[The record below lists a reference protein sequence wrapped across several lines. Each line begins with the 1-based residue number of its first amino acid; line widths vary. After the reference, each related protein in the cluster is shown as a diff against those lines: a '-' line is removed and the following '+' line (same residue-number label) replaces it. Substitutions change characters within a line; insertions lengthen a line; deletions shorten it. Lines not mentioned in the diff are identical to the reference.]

1 MNGPTLAFIGPS
13 IGLAEA
19 RAAFPAAAFRPPVR
33 FGDVARALQ
42 EGFGTIVIVDGVF
55 EQVPA
60 IWHKEILLALARG
73 VRVIGAS
80 SMGALRA
87 AELDRFGM
95 EGIGWVY
102 AQYRDGLEQDDEVAL
117 VHGDADSGY
126 VNLSMPLVQLRYAAA
141 TATPGGPAA
150 ALLAGLI
157 EALRPVFYRERT
169 AARIDALAHALADQP
184 ATARS
189 ALAHLHAPQSQV
201 KRLDALAA
209 LAAAARPAPQ
219 RAAADGTA
227 GLEHTAFLQRLQK
240 AGTAPG
246 PAQDPR
252 ALLAHALA
260 ACADGAP
267 ARSTPAARDLLRQWQ
282 KNKQLLS
289 KAAVGAWLMRRQLDE
304 AALFSFIDACDRL
317 GQSPAQ
323 AAPDHQHRAGQF
335 LKFL

>member
-1 MNGPTLAFIGPS
+1 MNAPVVAFIGPS
-13 IGLAEA
+13 LPLAEA
-19 RAAFPAAAFRPPVR
+19 RAAFPDIAFRPPVR

-42 EGFGTIVIVDGVF
+42 ECFGTIVIVDGVF

-73 VRVIGAS
+73 VRVIGAA

-87 AELDRFGM
+87 AELDGFGM

-102 AQYRDGLEQDDEVAL
+102 EQYRDGLEQDDEVAL

-126 VNLSMPLVQLRYAAA
+126 VNLSMPLVQLRYAAHA
-141 TATPGGPAA
+141 ATPGDPAA
-150 ALLAGLI
+150 ALLERLAD
-157 EALRPVFYRERT
+157 ALQPVFYRERT
-169 AARIDALAHALADQP
+169 AVRIEALAYALADDP
-184 ATARS
+184 AQAHS
-189 ALAHLHAPQSQV
+189 ALAHLNAPRSQV

-209 LAAAARPAPQ
+209 LAAAARPAPAPAP
-219 RAAADGTA
+219 AAP
-227 GLEHTAFLQRLQK
+227 LEHTAFLQRLQK
-240 AGTAPG
+240 ASLAPEDT
-246 PAQDPR
+246 QDPR

-260 ACADGAP
+260 ACAGDA
-267 ARSTPAARDLLRQWQ
+267 ARQPSPAARGLLRAWQ

-304 AALFSFIDACDRL
+304 PTLFSFIDACDQL
-317 GQSPAQ
+317 AQSPAR
-323 AAPDHQHRAGQF
+323 AGPDQQHRAGQF